1 MQRPLLGGLHY
12 YKLTDDPLSIIGALC
27 PFLDLT
33 PDGYWG
39 ITIRCFLFCKG
50 GEKMKIA
57 ECIYENIKRHPP
69 DCGDAV
75 SVLGMLYGR
84 YIECNRMDTVEIKAD
99 FDELYQRMHGMSLQE
114 MDRIVDA
121 VCALCRDHQRS
132 GFADG
137 IKVGLLLGQELKK

>member
-1 MQRPLLGGLHY
+1 
-12 YKLTDDPLSIIGALC
+12 
-27 PFLDLT
+27 
-33 PDGYWG
+33 
-39 ITIRCFLFCKG
+39 
-50 GEKMKIA
+50 MKIA
-57 ECIYENIKRHPP
+57 ECLYEYLEKHPL
-69 DCGDAV
+69 DYGDAD

-84 YIECNRMDTVEIKAD
+84 YIECNRMDTEEIKAA

-132 GFADG
+132 GFSDG